1 MARSSY
7 ALNDMLEEIRD
18 NVGVGGKIPILLPPQ
33 DNPSPLADL
42 RGGRFLPRLWSIQW
56 NRFLE
61 FKDYEGSA
69 SILQKSRQLNAK
81 LAFRFGAMP
90 TSPSSQ
96 NSLARLNLMRGW
108 QMGVPSGQ
116 HVSRAMGIEPRYN
129 PSGHDP
135 LWYYILQEAALDGG
149 ERLGQ
154 VGGTLVAEVFMGLLA
169 GDPLSYLNMEPT
181 WEPKK
186 EVRVRIAGVD
196 DETFQLRDI
205 LRFANVPITKGDI
218 ETIVS

>member
-1 MARSSY
+1 M
-7 ALNDMLEEIRD
+7 
-18 NVGVGGKIPILLPPQ
+18 Q
-33 DNPSPLADL
+33 
-42 RGGRFLPRLWSIQW
+42 
-56 NRFLE
+56 
-61 FKDYEGSA
+61 
-69 SILQKSRQLNAK
+69 
-81 LAFRFGAMP
+81 
-90 TSPSSQ
+90 
-96 NSLARLNLMRGW
+96 GW

-116 HVSRAMGIEPRYN
+116 HVSRAMGIEPHYN

-135 LWYYILQEAALDGG
+135 LWYYILEEAALDGG

-186 EVRVRIAGVD
+186 EVRVRIADAD